1 MSFKFSV
8 LENGIAQGSDFGTT
22 VVESMQIHPCDEE
35 GSCKVEVEATHGPSV
50 GLSSA
55 TALPVNGVRVMMRVV
70 DAPPW
75 HTYTGTITA
84 EERET
89 ILT

>member
-35 GSCKVEVEATHGPSV
+35 DSCKVEVEATHGPSV
-50 GLSSA
+50 GNHE

-75 HTYTGTITA
+75 LTYTGTITA